1 MACGRT
7 LLAIDTP
14 ILFGTCSTLMD
25 NLNFP
30 KMKQEKTIPNSV
42 RKYLS
47 ALGKKGGSMSSEAK
61 RASCIINGLK
71 GVEARRKKKENS
83 AE

>member
-1 MACGRT
+1 MA
-7 LLAIDTP
+7 
-14 ILFGTCSTLMD
+14 

-30 KMKQEKTIPNSV
+30 KMKNKKEIPECV
-42 RKYLS
+42 REYLS
-47 ALGKKGGSMSSEAK
+47 ALGKKGGSVSSEAK
-61 RASCIINGLK
+61 RQSCILNGLK

>member
-1 MACGRT
+1 M
-7 LLAIDTP
+7 LLAIDFP
-14 ILFGTCSTLMD
+14 ILFGSSSKLMA

-30 KMKQEKTIPNSV
+30 KMKNKKEIPECV
-42 RKYLS
+42 REYLS
-47 ALGKKGGSMSSEAK
+47 ALGKKGGSVSSEAK
-61 RASCIINGLK
+61 RQSCILNGLK